1 MASTNVPS
9 KSDLDCLVTET
20 EDSRFD
26 GFDPK
31 VCLTVFFK
39 TILIRIHS
47 CCSKFKQNSPQYI
60 LYEGNTLA
68 YLASMRG

>member
-1 MASTNVPS
+1 MASTSVPS
-9 KSDLDCLVTET
+9 KSNLDCLVTET

-39 TILIRIHS
+39 RGII
-47 CCSKFKQNSPQYI
+47 N
-60 LYEGNTLA
+60 NTDQD
-68 YLASMRG
+68 S